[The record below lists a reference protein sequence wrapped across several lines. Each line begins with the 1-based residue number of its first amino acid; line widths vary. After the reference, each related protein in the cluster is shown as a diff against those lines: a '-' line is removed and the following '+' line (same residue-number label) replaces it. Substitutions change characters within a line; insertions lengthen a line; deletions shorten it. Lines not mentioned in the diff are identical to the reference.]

1 MKIFPK
7 KKAGHQLPERLI
19 TRVSKIPTSELIMWA
34 ESSLPLIGRNLAGS
48 GALSTE
54 RVNDALQ
61 TAEALYIIT
70 LELKKRDTNAG

>member
-1 MKIFPK
+1 
-7 KKAGHQLPERLI
+7 
-19 TRVSKIPTSELIMWA
+19 MWA
-34 ESSLPLIGRNLAGS
+34 ESSLPLIGRNLAGA

-70 LELKKRDTNAG
+70 LELKKRDDNAG